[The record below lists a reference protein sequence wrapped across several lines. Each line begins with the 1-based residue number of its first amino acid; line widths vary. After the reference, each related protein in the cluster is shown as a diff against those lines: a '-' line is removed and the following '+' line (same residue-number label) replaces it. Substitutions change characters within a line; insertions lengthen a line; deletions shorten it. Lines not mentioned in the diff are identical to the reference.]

1 MEILILSN
9 VVLLVVLS
17 RQVDEKIL
25 SSRYQF
31 NSVVA
36 TISSAGLSSVAIH
49 NLFFNLTD
57 AINGMSCS
65 NGVRVTMYSAMA
77 TN

>member
-1 MEILILSN
+1 MLLI
-9 VVLLVVLS
+9 VLS
-17 RQVDEKIL
+17 SQVDEKIL

-36 TISSAGLSSVAIH
+36 TISSAGLSSVVIH

-57 AINGMSCS
+57 EINRMSYS
-65 NGVRVTMYSAMA
+65 NGVRATMYSAMV